1 MQMSHSMDDPSWRD
15 PLIEHIRNRVMDVLD
30 AFAENKDDS
39 QLGGRSAAQ
48 SVTTKG
54 SRQF

>member
-1 MQMSHSMDDPSWRD
+1 MDDPSWRD

-48 SVTTKG
+48 SVTTEG